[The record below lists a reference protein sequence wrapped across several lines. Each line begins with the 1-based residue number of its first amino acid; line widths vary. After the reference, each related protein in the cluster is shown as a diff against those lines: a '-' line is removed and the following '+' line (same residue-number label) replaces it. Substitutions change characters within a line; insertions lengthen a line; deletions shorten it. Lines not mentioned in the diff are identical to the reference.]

1 MDIFS
6 FLSLCGGLAI
16 FLFGMKTMG
25 DGLERRGGGKL
36 KSILEGLTSSP
47 LKGVLL
53 GAGVTGII
61 QSSSATT
68 VMVVGFVNSGIMEL
82 SQAISVIMG
91 ANIGTTVTSWL
102 LSLTGIQGDSFWVK
116 MLEPTSFSP
125 ILAVIG
131 IVLVMFCKSNKKKD
145 TGSIMLGFAVLM
157 TGMTMMS
164 TSVSGLQDNES
175 FTSMLTLFTNPI
187 FGVLAGAVFTG
198 IIQSS
203 SASVGILQALS
214 TTGSVTYANAV
225 PIIMGQ
231 NIGTCVTALLSSIG
245 TTKNAR
251 RAAMVHL
258 FFNIIGTVLFMV
270 LFYTLNWLIGFSFIN
285 DSINAAGIAVV
296 HTLFNVLSTAVMLPF
311 TKGLEK
317 LACMVIRDDN
327 TEESESVLDV
337 RLLTTPPVA
346 IDQAKKVTNEMALL
360 AKDGMLS
367 AIGLL
372 HHYDAEKLE
381 EIRANENKVDRYEDI
396 IGTYLV
402 KLGRDSLSDSDSRQV
417 SNLLHCIGDFER
429 ISDHA
434 LNVAKSAEELHE
446 KGIGFSEE
454 AVTDLRVVENALSEL
469 LDITY
474 TAFVEN
480 DLEKAKSI
488 EPLEQVIDNLK
499 IKVRDHH
506 IDRLQKN
513 ICPIETGFVFS
524 DVLTAF
530 VRTSDHCSNIGVC
543 LLEIAND
550 SYGTHEYLSHV
561 KFDGE
566 NDFAVK
572 YDAFRKKYLA

>member
-131 IVLVMFCKSNKKKD
+131 IILVMFCKSNKKKD

-175 FTSMLTLFTNPI
+175 FTGLLTLFTNPVL
-187 FGVLAGAVFTG
+187 GVLAGAVFTG

-296 HTLFNVLSTAVMLPF
+296 HTVFNVLSTAVMLPF

-317 LACMVIRDDN
+317 LACMVIRDDDS
-327 TEESESVLDV
+327 EESESVLDV

-381 EIRANENKVDRYEDI
+381 EIRANEDKVDRYEDI

-454 AVTDLRVVENALSEL
+454 AVRDLRVVEDALSEL
-469 LDITY
+469 LEIAY
-474 TAFVEN
+474 TAFVDN

-506 IDRLQKN
+506 IDRLQKS

-566 NDFAVK
+566 NDFTVK